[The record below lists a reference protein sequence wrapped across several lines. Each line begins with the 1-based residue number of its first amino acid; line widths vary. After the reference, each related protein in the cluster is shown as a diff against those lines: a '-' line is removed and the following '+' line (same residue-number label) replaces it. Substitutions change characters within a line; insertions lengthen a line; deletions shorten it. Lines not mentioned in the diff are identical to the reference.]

1 MSCNSLNY
9 VFYRRG
15 DSLAEVVPC
24 PERFVF
30 YVRLGIRIRP
40 YDCNPLA
47 LSVCEKH
54 IDLKRKLLACLLFK
68 HFFFKKKLVCSLK
81 YWLK

>member
-1 MSCNSLNY
+1 MSCSSLNY

-15 DSLAEVVPC
+15 DSRAEVVPC
-24 PERFVF
+24 PEPIVF

-54 IDLKRKLLACLLFK
+54 IDLKRRLLASFLFK
-68 HFFFKKKLVCSLK
+68 HFFDFFLN
-81 YWLK
+81 

>member
-1 MSCNSLNY
+1 M
-9 VFYRRG
+9 G
-15 DSLAEVVPC
+15 DKTGTVLAVIGFC
-24 PERFVF
+24 PEPIVF

-54 IDLKRKLLACLLFK
+54 IDLKRKFLASLLFK
-68 HFFFKKKLVCSLK
+68 HFFDFFLN
-81 YWLK
+81 